1 MSKDRIEPEGTR
13 VLMVSSGTM
22 PSFFVEANK
31 DLSHLVLAGTLEQLG
46 WRRLVGNTRSRKQ
59 DKGTRVRRGS
69 GWTVVHSV
77 GPEQI
82 PKFIWAVSEAS
93 VDWHAISDEQ
103 IVNHFP
109 CVGALTTKAGLC
121 ATLRDLHW

>member
-1 MSKDRIEPEGTR
+1 ML
-13 VLMVSSGTM
+13 VVSSSTQ

-31 DLSHLVLAGTLEQLG
+31 DLSHLVLVGALEQLG
-46 WRRLVGNTRSRKQ
+46 WRRLMGKIRSRTHEKVA
-59 DKGTRVRRGS
+59 KVRSGS
-69 GWTVVHSV
+69 GWAVVHSV

-121 ATLRDLHW
+121 VTLRDLHW